1 MWVAQHILAII
12 AIITIGLIWS
22 SAHAQTAPYAVKWSY
37 DDLVEVKRLDF
48 IVMADRLE
56 IHSVVVNKGSCPI
69 ATTMNGAV
77 ELSVNDAV
85 EALGKAITGQ
95 AVEPLEQ
102 SSDLIEG
109 LPLVGVFGEA
119 LSVYVP
125 NSCNI
130 LLVEIM
136 TSEGN
141 WSSNFK
147 P

>member
-12 AIITIGLIWS
+12 AIITIGLTWS

-48 IVMADRLE
+48 IVMAVQLE
-56 IHSVVVNKGSCPI
+56 IQGIVVNKGNCHI
-69 ATTMNGAV
+69 ATTTNLAV
-77 ELSVNDAV
+77 ELRVNYAV
-85 EALGKAITGQ
+85 EALGEAITGQ
-95 AVEPLEQ
+95 AIEPLEQ
-102 SSDLIEG
+102 SSIPTEG

-130 LLVEIM
+130 LLVEIV